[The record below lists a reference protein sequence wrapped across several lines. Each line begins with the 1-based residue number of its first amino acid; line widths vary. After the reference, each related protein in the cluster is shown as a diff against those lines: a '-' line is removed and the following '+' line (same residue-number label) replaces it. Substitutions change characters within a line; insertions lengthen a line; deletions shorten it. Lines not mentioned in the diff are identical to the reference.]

1 MIIMALFI
9 IISWEFNIN
18 KIIKFFIFHFEIID
32 DLT

>member
-18 KIIKFFIFHFEIID
+18 KIIKFIIFYFEIID